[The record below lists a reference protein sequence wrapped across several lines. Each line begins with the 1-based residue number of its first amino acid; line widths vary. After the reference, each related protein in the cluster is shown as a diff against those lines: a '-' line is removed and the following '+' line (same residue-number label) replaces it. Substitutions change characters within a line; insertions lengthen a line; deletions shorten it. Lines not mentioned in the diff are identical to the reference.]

1 MEQAGGGKATG
12 VAWETAGAGRL
23 SFYESSTSFHASRS
37 GKARSARWRASA
49 WNREPGDLPTV
60 PGEEPNPGEGV
71 PAASTEVVMA
81 RHAPMPAAGRMAKH
95 VWKTG
100 EAHS

>member
-1 MEQAGGGKATG
+1 MEQADGGKATG

-23 SFYESSTSFHASRS
+23 YFLRIVHLFPCMTS
-37 GKARSARWRASA
+37 GKARSACWRASA

-81 RHAPMPAAGRMAKH
+81 RYAPMPAAARMAKH

-100 EAHS
+100 EAQS